1 MSTVGAER
9 GTTTGRSRRCGW
21 FDAAL
26 LKRSAQVNGLSG
38 LCITKLDVLDGLAE
52 LQLCVGYHLD
62 GERIDL
68 LPMGADEIERC
79 QPIYESL
86 PGWDTSTVGA
96 TQMDQ
101 LPPNAVAYLRRI
113 EEVTGVPIHM
123 VSTSP
128 DRDHTIL
135 LNHPYHA

>member
-1 MSTVGAER
+1 
-9 GTTTGRSRRCGW
+9 
-21 FDAAL
+21 
-26 LKRSAQVNGLSG
+26 
-38 LCITKLDVLDGLAE
+38 
-52 LQLCVGYHLD
+52 
-62 GERIDL
+62 
-68 LPMGADEIERC
+68 
-79 QPIYESL
+79 
-86 PGWDTSTVGA
+86 
-96 TQMDQ
+96 MDQ

>member
-1 MSTVGAER
+1 
-9 GTTTGRSRRCGW
+9 
-21 FDAAL
+21 
-26 LKRSAQVNGLSG
+26 
-38 LCITKLDVLDGLAE
+38 
-52 LQLCVGYHLD
+52 
-62 GERIDL
+62 
-68 LPMGADEIERC
+68 MGADEIERC